1 MIMREV
7 TIQAEYTSEDGL
19 IFWVRGWSRDK
30 KINKVEMVGLG
41 HETISEAIKHAKEM
55 LKRGR

>member
-7 TIQAEYTSEDGL
+7 TIQAEYLSEEGL
-19 IFWVRGWSRDK
+19 LFWVRGWKRDK
-30 KINKVEMVGLG
+30 EGHKVEMVGLG
-41 HETISEAIKHAKEM
+41 HETINEAIKHAKEM